1 MVFLMPQGRT
11 PEELAHTA
19 AWLEPECRTRGFQFA
34 PRHHIAWFGN
44 TRGT

>member
-1 MVFLMPQGRT
+1 VLFMPQGRT
-11 PEELAHTA
+11 SDELARTT
-19 AWLEPECRTRGFQFA
+19 AWLAGECLRLGVRLA